1 MNILELN
8 NKELIKKICNKEQK
22 LSEGW
27 KNMTKDLQTYLE
39 NDNLDLY
46 KVNKIVPHI
55 FHWPELGSQNMNQLM
70 ILQED
75 KESIFYKTII
85 KTNDY
90 GPEGIILYKNIQL
103 DRVQQTWSIYNLVN
117 VLNLNLNNDE
127 IILEFGGGTG
137 QMADVLS
144 DLNFKGR
151 HIVYDLPLI
160 TILQRYFVNKRNINY
175 TYILDDEEINII
187 NGTNYLPC
195 NQNNRE
201 KQIMKLPNINFIATF
216 SLSETDIFTHN
227 KFAEYMLN
235 FSRIYITY
243 SLNQTA
249 TEDYINNEEYILMI
263 KKNIEKTH
271 HCYIGNNHDNGKLF
285 MAVKKELINNINLF
299 RVI

>member
-1 MNILELN
+1 MKNIN
-8 NKELIKKICNKEQK
+8 NKELIKKICNNEEK

-46 KVNKIVPHI
+46 KVNEIVPHI
-55 FHWPELGSQNMNQLM
+55 FHWPELGIQNMNQLM
-70 ILQED
+70 ILEED

-85 KTNDY
+85 KTNNY
-90 GPEGIILYKNIQL
+90 GPEGIKLYKNIQL

-175 TYILDDEEINII
+175 AYILDDEEINII

-195 NQNNRE
+195 NQNNSE
-201 KQIMKLPNINFIATF
+201 QQIMKLPNINFIATF
-216 SLSETDIFTHN
+216 SLTETDIHTHN

-235 FSRIYITY
+235 FSRIYIVY

-249 TEDYINNEEYILMI
+249 TEDYINNEEYMQMI

-271 HCYIGNNHDNGKLF
+271 YCYIGDNYGNGKI
-285 MAVKKELINNINLF
+285 LIC
-299 RVI
+299 